1 MKRLYILIAL
11 AVALAVANASVFVY
25 YQLNLTLTAS
35 QPAVYFVAG
44 NNAGQ
49 PDVMYGAGN
58 TIDVTID
65 SAGAQA
71 WITVHPTYQKTYY
84 KDVLRIVNQDSQAYT
99 VWLIIDDAIN
109 VGVNLTSAKLY
120 VKDVNGNP
128 VNTVDLSQTTST
140 PIQIGQISGRATW
153 RIDLEFQITGY
164 GAKGSPSQAPK
175 LSDTSASLRL
185 VYSPSSETPP

>member
-11 AVALAVANASVFVY
+11 AVVLAVANASVFVY
-25 YQLNLTLTAS
+25 YQLNLTLAAS

-58 TIDVTID
+58 TIDVTVD
-65 SAGAQA
+65 SAGASA
-71 WITVHPTYQKTYY
+71 SITVHPTYQKTYY

-99 VWLIIDDAIN
+99 VWLIIDNPIT
-109 VGVNLTSAKLY
+109 VEGNLTSAKLY
-120 VKDVNGNP
+120 VKDTSGNT
-128 VNTVDLSQTTST
+128 VKTVDLSQTGSV
-140 PIQIGQISGRATW
+140 QIDQIPGRATW

-185 VYSPSSETPP
+185 VYSPSTETPP